1 MVGTIMPFVR
11 GTIKSLKKVK
21 RCIHMEKDNET
32 MQDKKELSNELI
44 AVAKRYAKDIRNH
57 CAAVFVGAG
66 ISQGAGYPNW
76 NTLLAEVKQEMSL
89 EQEKD
94 LISLAQYYINEYGNR
109 SLLTEKIHQTFSEKK
124 APGQVHELLAQLP
137 LTSYWT
143 TNYDTLIEDALR
155 DQGRQIDMKYAD
167 NQISVTTAS
176 RDAIVY
182 KMHGDVDHADMAV
195 IARDDYEEYSKNHP
209 VFLSTLT
216 SELLSKT
223 FLFLGFSFEDAN
235 IHYVLKN
242 LRVNYDQSGGR
253 QHYALM
259 LREKMQKEEH
269 ASSQEQAEA
278 ERLYQYRV
286 KKQQCFIEDLK
297 RYHIKAFLL
306 DDAEQIP
313 LFLEQVRKELC
324 RKTVMISG
332 SAATYGNFLKHDKHT
347 TDASNQD
354 AVYFIETLSRKL
366 SEKGYSIV
374 SGYGLGV
381 GSMVI
386 SGILKRSDYNATT
399 LLENHLQLYPFP
411 QNIPKERKE
420 KEYAKLRDRMASNAS
435 ATIFLF
441 GNKLNKKGKI
451 IDSPGLIKE
460 FEAAHQHKHCLIPV
474 ECTGYQSREIWK
486 TIVENF
492 SKYYPMNT
500 GTEKDKMYQ
509 NFMKLKTAEN
519 IDELIEAILEIL
531 NIWEDTYS

>member
-1 MVGTIMPFVR
+1 
-11 GTIKSLKKVK
+11 
-21 RCIHMEKDNET
+21 MEKKKKS
-32 MQDKKELSNELI
+32 MQDKKVLSNELL
-44 AVAKRYAKDIRNH
+44 AMAKRYAKDIQNH

-66 ISQGAGYPNW
+66 ISQGVGYPNW

-89 EQEKD
+89 EQETD

-109 SLLTEKIHQTFSEKK
+109 SLLTEKIHQTFSVTHT
-124 APGQVHELLAQLP
+124 PGPVHELLARLP

-176 RDAIVY
+176 RDTVVY
-182 KMHGDVDHADMAV
+182 KMHGDVEHADMAV

-235 IHYVLKN
+235 INYVLKN
-242 LRVNYDQSGGR
+242 LRVNYDKSGGR

-269 ASSQEQAEA
+269 ASPQEQAEA

-306 DDAEQIP
+306 DDKQQIP

-332 SAATYGNFLKHDKHT
+332 CAATYGNFLHHNGHT
-347 TDASNQD
+347 TENLNKD
-354 AVYFIETLSRKL
+354 AVDFIETLSRKL

-386 SGILKRSDYNATT
+386 SGILNRPDYDATT
-399 LLENHLQLYPFP
+399 LIEKYLQLYPFP
-411 QNIPKERKE
+411 QNILPEKKE
-420 KEYAKLRDRMASNAS
+420 KEYATLRDKMASKAF

-441 GNKLNKKGKI
+441 GNESDGEENL
-451 IDSPGLIKE
+451 IDSPGLLEE
-460 FEAAHQHKHCLIPV
+460 FEAAKKYKHCLIPV
-474 ECTGYQSREIWK
+474 QCTGYQSKKIWK
-486 TIVENF
+486 KIKKNF
-492 SKYYPMNT
+492 SEYYPT
-500 GTEKDKMYQ
+500 RRKKIRKK
-509 NFMKLKTAEN
+509 FMKLKTADSIE
-519 IDELIEAILEIL
+519 ELIDAILKILEI
-531 NIWEDTYS
+531 WEKECE